1 MYLLKLPDT
10 LCWMVLSSWSL
21 GSVREEIW
29 NYGFPALWKAKKKYN
44 SEEDR
49 LIRVE
54 KQPEKHS
61 ISPHYFLKVDSPKIF
76 LKLSIAI

>member
-1 MYLLKLPDT
+1 MEREKNTNSEEDRLIRMKLRF
-10 LCWMVLSSWSL
+10 SR
-21 GSVREEIW
+21 SVEREK
-29 NYGFPALWKAKKKYN
+29 NTN

-54 KQPEKHS
+54 KHS
-61 ISPHYFLKVDSPKIF
+61 ISPHYFLTVDSPKIF